1 MGLTLKQFGLTR
13 LSLSL
18 SLSLCPDYLL
28 SNNHVNSIIVHKF
41 DFSDEEV
48 MAYYIS
54 FLKTLSF
61 KLNDHTIHFFFN
73 EHTNDFPLYTEAIKF
88 FNHNEKMVRIA
99 VRTLTL
105 NVFKVDERSMLKFVG
120 DHTAVPYFSNLVW
133 FIGNHVLEID
143 ACLQKPIK
151 DQQMLIK
158 LDDLVAEHLD
168 HLHYLNDILLLRIDD
183 LNEILTDHLLN
194 RLLVPLYIYSL
205 IAPGDPQASTP
216 KHGGD
221 DDEGDLADV
230 RPSKRPRITRIV
242 SLFLLSQVF
251 LIISYDSLVQQLV
264 DIILNGNCK
273 IFAKPQFIAPHET
286 LEESLVNN
294 LFNRSSS
301 SRIVYEEEEE
311 GLNSGDEKLESDK
324 LDEKLDENQND
335 ELNNQSYPKEHET
348 DRRNSQRSTRPNR
361 QFSEQ
366 PVDESPRK
374 SINESM
380 RDHSNDELLNEPN
393 SDQIKNLLMEEFF
406 KDKPFLEALYKSFDC
421 SEQQDDHLA
430 VFSLS
435 LLYAIIFNTGKRR
448 PLSLS
453 FSLLTSFV
461 SLFLQT

>member
-1 MGLTLKQFGLTR
+1 
-13 LSLSL
+13 
-18 SLSLCPDYLL
+18 
-28 SNNHVNSIIVHKF
+28 
-41 DFSDEEV
+41 

-105 NVFKVDERSMLKFVG
+105 NVFKVQERSMLKFVG

-143 ACLQKPIK
+143 NCLRKPIK

-205 IAPGDPQASTP
+205 IAPGEASESNCTPDPGEHQQP
-216 KHGGD
+216 PH
-221 DDEGDLADV
+221 E
-230 RPSKRPRITRIV
+230 RPRISRIV

-264 DIILNGNCK
+264 DILLNGNCK

-294 LFNRSSS
+294 LLNRSSS
-301 SRIVYEEEEE
+301 SKQLVYEE
-311 GLNSGDEKLESDK
+311 DA
-324 LDEKLDENQND
+324 KLDENQND
-335 ELNNQSYPKEHET
+335 ELNQSYAKGNHTQEDHEKDQMNDKQDDHQEHQDSHQNSHGSSYLSRLQSSEPPGEESVGNCST
-348 DRRNSQRSTRPNR
+348 D
-361 QFSEQ
+361 
-366 PVDESPRK
+366 
-374 SINESM
+374 
-380 RDHSNDELLNEPN
+380 HHELLNEPN

-421 SEQQDDHLA
+421 SQQQDDHLA

-435 LLYAIIFNTGKRR
+435 LLYAIIFNTGRR
-448 PLSLS
+448 AG
-453 FSLLTSFV
+453 
-461 SLFLQT
+461 LFAF